1 MRNIPEEDINNL
13 KNFYISDEYI
23 AKNPSL
29 HVEDSPWKVSKIIP
43 LIDIFIEHSNK
54 DEINLLDVGG
64 GAGLILNA
72 ISVYI
77 EKNHKMTV
85 NRFALD
91 LSPGMLKIQKE
102 RNPNL
107 KKTLNEDICKTSLAD
122 KEIDLTLAID
132 LLEHV
137 PNPTEALEELKRIS
151 KFVIF
156 KVPLEDNL
164 LCRTWNFIRRGKPRQ
179 HAIETVGHINV
190 YRYSK
195 LKYEIEKHTG
205 HVLDYYF
212 TNVFDYLRK
221 SEYYNKEMK
230 IRNKLINF
238 VAVNLFKLSPKLCSL
253 IFCDFVMILVKCY

>member
-1 MRNIPEEDINNL
+1 MNISL
-13 KNFYISDEYI
+13 KILRFM
-23 AKNPSL
+23 K
-29 HVEDSPWKVSKIIP
+29 KIRLGKLVRLSRLLTHLLST
-43 LIDIFIEHSNK
+43 LIKMKSIYWMW
-54 DEINLLDVGG
+54 GG

-77 EKNHKMTV
+77 EKNYKITV
-85 NRFALD
+85 NKFVLD

-122 KEIDLTLAID
+122 KEIDLTLTID

-137 PNPTEALEELKRIS
+137 TNPTETLKELKRIS

-164 LCRTWNFIRRGKPRQ
+164 LYRSWNFIKRGKPRQ
-179 HAIETVGHINV
+179 RAIETIGHINV
-190 YRYSK
+190 YRFSK

-205 HVLDYYF
+205 QVIGYYF
-212 TNVFDYLRK
+212 TNVFDYYRK
-221 SEYYNKEMK
+221 SEYYNKNMK
-230 IRNKLINF
+230 IRSKLINF